1 MLSQKELGS
10 LATVYFSNLPLA
22 SHYGFDNFDL
32 LVQMVELMK
41 RIGEIQ
47 EDLSSRYDTQVHFET
62 PDSYHRAY
70 AFLDESKE
78 KFHKQVSLFIK
89 DEYATTD
96 NEIIECIVKFI
107 KGRYAYTI
115 GCSVHSALERVSER
129 YEDSIGIYVPEHIL
143 NKRVWEL
150 MQSV

>member
-22 SHYGFDNFDL
+22 SHYGFDSFDL

-47 EDLSSRYDTQVHFET
+47 HELYSRYDTQVLHFET

-70 AFLDESKE
+70 AFLDECKE
-78 KFHKQVSLFIK
+78 QFPKQVGLFIK
-89 DEYATTD
+89 
-96 NEIIECIVKFI
+96 
-107 KGRYAYTI
+107 
-115 GCSVHSALERVSER
+115 
-129 YEDSIGIYVPEHIL
+129 
-143 NKRVWEL
+143 
-150 MQSV
+150 